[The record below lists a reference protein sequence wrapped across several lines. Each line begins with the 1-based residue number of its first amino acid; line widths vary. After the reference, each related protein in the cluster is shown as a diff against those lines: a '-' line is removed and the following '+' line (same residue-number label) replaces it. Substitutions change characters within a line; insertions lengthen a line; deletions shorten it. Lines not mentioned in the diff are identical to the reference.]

1 MSHRAGRSQRLSSSA
16 GQRARAHARRGTP
29 PSGLRRDGEA
39 ARDLWPGTLSAQ
51 PLEGLNP
58 GPGPRPRPLHLP
70 SSESATH
77 LPAHGFA
84 PHAACTL
91 PRRLRRF
98 PRRRTPVRP
107 LPRGCRTPEG
117 TSGPHPSA
125 SLHEVLD
132 TRDPAAQGTRG
143 RLSSGSPLGPPA
155 SPRSRQRNPGPR
167 RSSPPLPRYS

>member
-16 GQRARAHARRGTP
+16 GQRAHTRPAWNTAFGSAAGWRSRSRPLAGDTRRAADRG
-29 PSGLRRDGEA
+29 SES
-39 ARDLWPGTLSAQ
+39 WPGA
-51 PLEGLNP
+51 
-58 GPGPRPRPLHLP
+58 RPRPLHLP